1 MVRSTPASFVGS
13 GYGVSFSKRYSV
25 RNVTPRAAPA
35 LSNLLSYCARHH
47 DTVMTPAGG
56 SPGSML
62 KSGFFDLLS
71 KPSLSLIPH
80 LIAKLFCPDSLVQK
94 FKIWLVSPT
103 PNDAEMQN

>member
-56 SPGSML
+56 SLGSML
-62 KSGFFDLLS
+62 KKSSAVDVRPVTSG
-71 KPSLSLIPH
+71 H
-80 LIAKLFCPDSLVQK
+80 LMSWWR
-94 FKIWLVSPT
+94 WLGYGLRT
-103 PNDAEMQN
+103 PPRPAG